1 MIRFI
6 EISVLLSVDDYVN
19 LQKIDMDLLRNFST
33 IRLSRNKEIYICKT
47 QKLDIDFNLYTN
59 MYNLNDLIYNYLLE
73 FNKISEISHL
83 FKNWSSLYIIYDN
96 DSNEYELINLDNKTI
111 KKLAELG
118 LAIQTHVNN
127 FEGSRLAETI

>member
-6 EISVLLSVDDYVN
+6 EISVLLSVYDYVN
-19 LQKIDMDLLRNFST
+19 LQKINMDSLRIFST
-33 IRLSRNKEIYICKT
+33 IRLSRDKEIYICKT
-47 QKLDIDFNLYTN
+47 QKLDIDFNLYTSV
-59 MYNLNDLIYNYLLE
+59 YSLNDLIYNYLLE

-118 LAIQTHVNN
+118 LAVQTHINN
-127 FEGSRLAETI
+127 FD

>member
-19 LQKIDMDLLRNFST
+19 LQKIDMDSLRNFST

-59 MYNLNDLIYNYLLE
+59 MYILNDLIYNYLLE
-73 FNKISEISHL
+73 FNKISKISHL

-118 LAIQTHVNN
+118 LAIQTHINN
-127 FEGSRLAETI
+127 FE

>member
-19 LQKIDMDLLRNFST
+19 LQKIDMDSLRNFST

-59 MYNLNDLIYNYLLE
+59 MYSLNDLIYNYLLE
-73 FNKISEISHL
+73 FNKISKISHL

-118 LAIQTHVNN
+118 LAIQTHINN
-127 FEGSRLAETI
+127 FE

>member
-19 LQKIDMDLLRNFST
+19 LQKIDMDSLRNFST

-47 QKLDIDFNLYTN
+47 QKLYIDFNLYTN
-59 MYNLNDLIYNYLLE
+59 MYSLNDLIYNYLLE

-118 LAIQTHVNN
+118 LAIQTHINN
-127 FEGSRLAETI
+127 FE

>member
-19 LQKIDMDLLRNFST
+19 LQKIDMNSLRNFST

-47 QKLDIDFNLYTN
+47 HKLDIDFNLYTN
-59 MYNLNDLIYNYLLE
+59 MYSLNDLIYNYLLE

-96 DSNEYELINLDNKTI
+96 DSNDYELINLDNKTI

-118 LAIQTHVNN
+118 LAIQTHINN
-127 FEGSRLAETI
+127 FE

>member
-19 LQKIDMDLLRNFST
+19 LQKINMDSLRIFST
-33 IRLSRNKEIYICKT
+33 IRLSRDKEIYICKT

-59 MYNLNDLIYNYLLE
+59 MYSLNDLIYNYLLE
-73 FNKISEISHL
+73 FNKISKISHL

-118 LAIQTHVNN
+118 LAIQTHINN
-127 FEGSRLAETI
+127 FE

>member
-19 LQKIDMDLLRNFST
+19 LQKIDMNSLRNFST

-47 QKLDIDFNLYTN
+47 HKLDIDFNLYTN
-59 MYNLNDLIYNYLLE
+59 MYSLNDLIYNYLLE

-118 LAIQTHVNN
+118 LAIQTHINN
-127 FEGSRLAETI
+127 FE

>member
-19 LQKIDMDLLRNFST
+19 LQKIDMDSLRNFST

-59 MYNLNDLIYNYLLE
+59 MYSLNDLIYNYLLE

-118 LAIQTHVNN
+118 LAIQTHINN
-127 FEGSRLAETI
+127 FE

>member
-6 EISVLLSVDDYVN
+6 EISVLLSVYDYVN
-19 LQKIDMDLLRNFST
+19 LQKINMDSLRIFST
-33 IRLSRNKEIYICKT
+33 IQLSQDKEIYICKT
-47 QKLDIDFNLYTN
+47 QKLDIDFNLYTSV
-59 MYNLNDLIYNYLLE
+59 YSLNDLIYNYLLK

-118 LAIQTHVNN
+118 LAVQTHINN
-127 FEGSRLAETI
+127 FD

>member
-1 MIRFI
+1 MRRFI

-19 LQKIDMDLLRNFST
+19 LQKIDMNSLRNFST

-47 QKLDIDFNLYTN
+47 HKLDIDFNLYTN
-59 MYNLNDLIYNYLLE
+59 MYSLNDLIYNYLLE

-118 LAIQTHVNN
+118 LAIQTHINN
-127 FEGSRLAETI
+127 FE

>member
-19 LQKIDMDLLRNFST
+19 LQKIDMDSLRNFST

-59 MYNLNDLIYNYLLE
+59 MYSLNDLIYNYLLE

-96 DSNEYELINLDNKTI
+96 DSNEYDLINLDNKII

-118 LAIQTHVNN
+118 LAIQTHINN
-127 FEGSRLAETI
+127 FE